1 MNVHIPKG
9 WIMKKGKLVLVAITL
24 LLVIVLVSVSCIR
37 KQEGNEDC
45 DQVVMEVKEVHNE
58 SEEEMM
64 VKLEIEI
71 YEERNPEYIMWL
83 SMNALEQLVEGYI

>member
-1 MNVHIPKG
+1 
-9 WIMKKGKLVLVAITL
+9 MKKGKLVLVAITL

-58 SEEEMM
+58 SEEEKM

>member
-1 MNVHIPKG
+1 
-9 WIMKKGKLVLVAITL
+9 MKKGKLVLVASTL

>member
-1 MNVHIPKG
+1 
-9 WIMKKGKLVLVAITL
+9 MKKGKLVLVAITL

-58 SEEEMM
+58 SEEEKM

-83 SMNALEQLVEGYI
+83 SMNTLEQLDECYI

>member
-1 MNVHIPKG
+1 
-9 WIMKKGKLVLVAITL
+9 MKKGKLVLVAITL

>member
-1 MNVHIPKG
+1 
-9 WIMKKGKLVLVAITL
+9 MKKGKLVLVAITL

-45 DQVVMEVKEVHNE
+45 DQVVMDVKEVHNE
-58 SEEEMM
+58 SEEEKM

>member
-1 MNVHIPKG
+1 
-9 WIMKKGKLVLVAITL
+9 MKKGKLVLVAITL

-58 SEEEMM
+58 SEEEKM

-71 YEERNPEYIMWL
+71 YEERNPEYIIWL
-83 SMNALEQLVEGYI
+83 SMNALEQLVEGCI